1 MPPLFLNHELY
12 LIYNPDTELG
22 RKVRALAPS
31 ISSVVHEIDVRSKWV
46 TPFRWK
52 EIVNLLDLSS
62 VKELIN
68 TSHPDYEKAL
78 GGKDFSERDL
88 LEILYQDPQLVKG
101 PIGVLRDRAVLCNN
115 SADILL
121 LDSSIPAEKDSFE
134 A

>member
-1 MPPLFLNHELY
+1 MTPLFLNHELY

-31 ISSVVHEIDVRSKWV
+31 ISDVVHEIDVRSKWV

-52 EIVNLLDLSS
+52 EIINLLHLTSA
-62 VKELIN
+62 KELFN
-68 TSHPDYEKAL
+68 TTHPDYEKVM
-78 GGKDFSERDL
+78 GGKDFKEGDL

-101 PIGVLRDRAVLCNN
+101 PIAVLREHAVLCKK
-115 SADILL
+115 SSDILR
-121 LDSSIPAEKDSFE
+121 LDATAPAEQASYE